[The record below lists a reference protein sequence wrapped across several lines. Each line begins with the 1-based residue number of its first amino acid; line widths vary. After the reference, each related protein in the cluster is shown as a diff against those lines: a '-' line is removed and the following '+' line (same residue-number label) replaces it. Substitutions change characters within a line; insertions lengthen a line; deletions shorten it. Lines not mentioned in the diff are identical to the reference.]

1 MPSRPARL
9 PYPPRG
15 APLTTH
21 SRANSTR
28 AGTGKL
34 LYDTAELI
42 PLVRPKSAITARRND
57 TMGSLNIS
65 FTVAA
70 TDLAGAESRVTFTLT
85 VVAGEA
91 YTISTD
97 GRTAAA
103 ILRERKEPS
112 DDLELPEAS
121 SRKASR
127 RKRLPPGVVALIV
140 LLVFAGVVGG
150 FLACVVGFRKVR
162 ERLHD
167 RRAMKHRHLE
177 PAGELELRRA
187 NSL

>member
-1 MPSRPARL
+1 M
-9 PYPPRG
+9 
-15 APLTTH
+15 
-21 SRANSTR
+21 
-28 AGTGKL
+28 
-34 LYDTAELI
+34 D
-42 PLVRPKSAITARRND
+42 
-57 TMGSLNIS
+57 SLNIS

-70 TDLAGAESRVTFTLT
+70 TDLAGAESRVNFTLT
-85 VVAGEA
+85 VAAGEL

-97 GRTAAA
+97 GQTAAA
-103 ILRERKEPS
+103 ILRERKEPWA
-112 DDLELPEAS
+112 DLELALPKAS

-127 RKRLPPGVVALIV
+127 RKRLPPGVVTVIV
-140 LLVFAGVVGG
+140 LLVFVGVVLG
-150 FLACVVGFRKVR
+150 FLGCVVGFRKVR